1 MQVQVRVSSACVT
14 KNIYLIRVQWA
25 AQVHWEV
32 EVEVQLQ
39 VCRVFL
45 QKKGISYMYTWQ
57 WKYNW
62 QCKHNRLCKYK
73 DKFVPCVSP
82 TPYIQYKYNTV
93 EHVCIVMN
101 NIQEMYCTVTR
112 VHRYCMYVVQ
122 YDVTYIHVDNT
133 VQYCN

>member
-14 KNIYLIRVQWA
+14 KNIYLIRVKWA

-45 QKKGISYMYTWQ
+45 QKKGISYMYTWK

-82 TPYIQYKYNTV
+82 TPYIQYKYNGQCKNNGQCKYKYKCAPRVPSKT
-93 EHVCIVMN
+93 CILYRFN
-101 NIQEMYCTVTR
+101 GDCEY
-112 VHRYCMYVVQ
+112 
-122 YDVTYIHVDNT
+122 
-133 VQYCN
+133 